1 MLDMYIHNK
10 ILSGF
15 INFLGRPLFAGT
27 KDFTYKEDKR
37 PVILVNA
44 LGLLMT
50 ILVLGIGS
58 FFYSLHPSMVILLPI
73 LIEAAAFIYVIVLN
87 HLKKYFKASL
97 VMLIANSVFA
107 VYWSTVFGTA
117 IPIDLVM
124 AFLATIVFHLCNTFF
139 LSKERK
145 VLVSCLIITVTALI
159 LVQVNQRQRFIAPL
173 ELAPDTAY
181 IIHLITSS
189 AFLALI
195 ILVMSSYIGK
205 IHALLYSERKLKDAS
220 VAKSTFLRETYHEL
234 RTPLN
239 AIYGIAQLLQLR
251 RNGYSAEEKREIDDL
266 YSACYIARNIIN
278 NVLDMSRIDAGRF
291 NTVTKESLN
300 LKECV
305 GHCTAINQYI
315 ALSRGITIRESF
327 DEQLPAIISSD
338 KIILTKIINNLL
350 SNAVKFATGNSCVEI
365 RCQREQHQ
373 VIFRVINQGSI
384 NYEKAAQ
391 IFEAFVSERNQITE
405 GTGLGLSITKH
416 LVELLGGQIFIEPDE
431 KNTHTIIAFTLP
443 LEAARGKSSTA
454 SKQHYR
460 RNVFPG
466 ATALVIEDDPISSS
480 LLTKILSHM
489 GLTATLCHTGEEAME
504 LIQIERPDVIISD
517 LHMSNMS
524 GKELLQHLRSHPL
537 FKDIP
542 VLIVSGDAFTSVK
555 EDILRAG
562 ANAYISKPVH
572 FNELYLALS
581 RHLPQFQAQA

>member
-1 MLDMYIHNK
+1 MYIHNK

-15 INFLGRPLFAGT
+15 IHFLGRPLFAGT

-58 FFYSLHPSMVILLPI
+58 YFYSLHPSMVILLPI

-124 AFLATIVFHLCNTFF
+124 AFLATIVFHLCSTFF

-145 VLVSCLIITVTALI
+145 VLVSCLIITVIALI

-327 DEQLPAIISSD
+327 DEQLPAIINSD

-350 SNAVKFATGNSCVEI
+350 SNAVKFATGNSYVEI
-365 RCQREQHQ
+365 RCQREHHQ

-384 NYEKAAQ
+384 NHEKAAQ

-431 KNTHTIIAFTLP
+431 KHTHTIIAFTLP

-480 LLTKILSHM
+480 LLTKILTHM
-489 GLTATLCHTGEEAME
+489 GLTSTLCHTGEEAME